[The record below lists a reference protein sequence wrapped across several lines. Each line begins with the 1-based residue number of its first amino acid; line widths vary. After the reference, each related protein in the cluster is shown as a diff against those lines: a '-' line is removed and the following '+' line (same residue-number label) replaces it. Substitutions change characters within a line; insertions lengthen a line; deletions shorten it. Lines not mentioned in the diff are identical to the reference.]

1 LFCLL
6 SLLKPVTSHERLYF
20 IALVI
25 MTEYWLY
32 WFVNGYHD
40 YQVNCLVTL
49 GAGQSVYDLIVVVG
63 RYKSFT
69 VWIMAC
75 IS

>member
-1 LFCLL
+1 
-6 SLLKPVTSHERLYF
+6 
-20 IALVI
+20 

-63 RYKSFT
+63 RYKSFI